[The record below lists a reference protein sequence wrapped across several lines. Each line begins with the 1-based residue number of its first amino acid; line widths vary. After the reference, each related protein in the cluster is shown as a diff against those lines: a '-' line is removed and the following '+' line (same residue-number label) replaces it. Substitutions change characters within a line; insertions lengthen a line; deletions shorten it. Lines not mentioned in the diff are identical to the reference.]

1 MDANVSKR
9 ISERVIG
16 CAYAVGNELGPGF
29 LEGVYES
36 ALCLEL
42 TRSGL
47 QIERQKPLDVSY
59 KGEIVGKYFADILV
73 QEKLLLEVKAVSRL
87 MPEHKAQVINYLKA
101 TGLSVSLLINFGTPR
116 TEIRRIVWRHD
127 DSNCI

>member
-29 LEGVYES
+29 LEVVYES

-73 QEKLLLEVKAVSRL
+73 QERLLLEVKAVSRL
-87 MPEHKAQVINYLKA
+87 VPEHKAQVINYLKA